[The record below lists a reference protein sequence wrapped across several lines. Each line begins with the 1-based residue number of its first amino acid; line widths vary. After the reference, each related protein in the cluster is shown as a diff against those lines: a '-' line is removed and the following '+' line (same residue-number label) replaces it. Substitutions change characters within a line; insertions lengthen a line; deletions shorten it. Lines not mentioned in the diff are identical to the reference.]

1 LAVFREQA
9 MAALAPQFLEMAESK
24 TLVEQAMAALA
35 PQFLEMAESKTLVEQ
50 AMAALAPQFQ
60 EVQKLVDQLDW
71 DAVLASP

>member
-1 LAVFREQA
+1 MSTLSRDGLAVFR
-9 MAALAPQFLEMAESK
+9 
-24 TLVEQAMAALA
+24 EQAMAALA